1 MHNIHMLC
9 TARGIGKHSP
19 AVCDSGPRAAQDM
32 EKLAAKQG
40 VVLQTVKD
48 VVDSL
53 VNDDLIHEDRIGISK
68 YYWCARKT

>member
-1 MHNIHMLC
+1 MDRVVNLYIQQ
-9 TARGIGKHSP
+9 I
-19 AVCDSGPRAAQDM
+19 DSHLAQDM

-68 YYWCARKT
+68 YYWCAIVTLRLKG